1 MKGTMRVSILG
12 IAYLL
17 LLLGQVTDLQAQQR
31 IGYIDSEFILQYI
44 PEYATVQQKLDRMV
58 AEWQREL
65 DALQQELE
73 EMEREFQARE
83 ILYTQ
88 EERQRKLE
96 ELRKKETEIYQ
107 RRRRYFG
114 PNGELFKEQEKL
126 MQPIQE
132 RVLKAV
138 EEVATRDGYDFVF
151 DKSGDFLFVFAREQY
166 DLSLAVLEEL
176 GIDTEKISRQ

>member
-1 MKGTMRVSILG
+1 MRTTVYRLLAGTF
-12 IAYLL
+12 LL
-17 LLLGQVTDLQAQQR
+17 VLAAGWNTGLQAQQR

-58 AEWQREL
+58 AEWEREL
-65 DALQQELE
+65 NALQKELE
-73 EMEREFQARE
+73 DMEREFQARE

-88 EERQRKLE
+88 EERQRKLD
-96 ELRKKETEIYQ
+96 ELHQKELEIYQ

-114 PNGELFKEQEKL
+114 PDGELFKEQEKL